1 MDKVE
6 LSELAHKGSLLYRG
20 LIDMLSP
27 ALHRQLAGADLLQV
41 VAAKPDA
48 YFPLEFVYDGKVRR
62 EMTLCAH
69 ALAAIE
75 QGACTE
81 SCQAMPET
89 ERPLCPLRFWG
100 IGKVIEHFR
109 HTFERAEQVQRDFGV
124 QTGQAGAQTVQAPVE
139 PPSRRLQIDKLD
151 NVLLAASNR
160 VANEQQT
167 ALTDLQAT
175 IGTITADYRF
185 AATWNEW
192 EQLIQAQQPRL
203 LALIT
208 HTEEEAGEPVM
219 EIGGDTLRSSEVNK
233 EHIKTDTTHWP
244 IVLLIGC
251 STGDPTKGFMSLPT
265 VFRQEGAGV
274 VLATLTVVR
283 GRYAAPITGQ
293 VIDRLVKY
301 AAGPRTPFGE
311 LMRNLRRD
319 LLAQGYPAI
328 LSLIAYGD
336 ADWELGR
343 SPRRVDDVHG

>member
-1 MDKVE
+1 VPLHRRGFAPTPAPELPASDDPHILTVVFTELRPGTEAQVEEIALPPRGASSICRFYVRPETEQRWFEARISVLYANRVLQTALVTGPVSAPDNPPQADAAITVTTETVVRARMDDLASRRPSDAAVILNHSTDEIPLMTVISDDSPKTVE
-6 LSELAHKGSLLYRG
+6 LLSELAHKGSLLYRG

-139 PPSRRLQIDKLD
+139 PPSRRLQI
-151 NVLLAASNR
+151 
-160 VANEQQT
+160 
-167 ALTDLQAT
+167 LTTYSLRQA
-175 IGTITADYRF
+175 IGLPMNSR
-185 AATWNEW
+185 
-192 EQLIQAQQPRL
+192 QL
-203 LALIT
+203 
-208 HTEEEAGEPVM
+208 
-219 EIGGDTLRSSEVNK
+219 S
-233 EHIKTDTTHWP
+233 P
-244 IVLLIGC
+244 IFRPPSVR
-251 STGDPTKGFMSLPT
+251 SLPT
-265 VFRQEGAGV
+265 
-274 VLATLTVVR
+274 
-283 GRYAAPITGQ
+283 TGLQ
-293 VIDRLVKY
+293 LP
-301 AAGPRTPFGE
+301 G
-311 LMRNLRRD
+311 
-319 LLAQGYPAI
+319 
-328 LSLIAYGD
+328 LSG
-336 ADWELGR
+336 
-343 SPRRVDDVHG
+343 SS